1 MTDWDKKAH
10 WEAVYTNKQVHE
22 VSWYQPVP
30 ETSLR
35 LLEEAQLPKDAR
47 IIDVG
52 GGDSF
57 FADHLLALGY
67 TDITVVDISEKA
79 LERAKNRLG
88 ERAQNV
94 KWIVADAS
102 RLELPESMDFWHD
115 RAVFH
120 FLTDPED
127 IRNYIRVLNT
137 YVKEGGI
144 LNLGTFSEDGP
155 EKCSGISIK
164 QYSEK
169 TLTEVVGEEFEPIR
183 CFRVDHPT
191 PFDTVQNFVFCSFRR
206 RAK

>member
-1 MTDWDKKAH
+1 MADWDKKAH

-206 RAK
+206 RAE

>member
-88 ERAQNV
+88 ERAKNV

-120 FLTDPED
+120 FFTDPED

-206 RAK
+206 RAE

>member
-206 RAK
+206 RAE